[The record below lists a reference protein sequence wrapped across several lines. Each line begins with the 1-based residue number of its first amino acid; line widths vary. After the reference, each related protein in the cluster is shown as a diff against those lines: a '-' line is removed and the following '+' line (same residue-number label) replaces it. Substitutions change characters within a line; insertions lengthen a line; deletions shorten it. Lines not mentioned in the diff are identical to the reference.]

1 MMPYVTTSYVLPV
14 AMDLDVDEKLLDLAP
29 APAAFGASA
38 TGRIDNKN
46 EDSRMYPTTKVIID
60 ADLLAPIIRPNAL
73 QFFEI
78 HQQEINAFWSWLS
91 RKTYLA
97 INTMPGDETTLDALG
112 VIDSVI
118 LSQHDCSW
126 KLRLAYVQLIRVTTI
141 LKSLIVKGSRRGR
154 LRRTVG
160 KGNASI
166 LMDIYVR
173 AQRESAAPSTL
184 RQQVQKRLRL
194 ARRWADLIG
203 GSIFLAAA
211 YGSKADAIM

>member
-1 MMPYVTTSYVLPV
+1 MPYVTNSYVLPV
-14 AMDLDVDEKLLDLAP
+14 AMDLDIDEKQLDTAP
-29 APAAFGASA
+29 APAAF
-38 TGRIDNKN
+38 
-46 EDSRMYPTTKVIID
+46 E
-60 ADLLAPIIRPNAL
+60 L
-73 QFFEI
+73 
-78 HQQEINAFWSWLS
+78 NAFWSWLS
-91 RKTYLA
+91 RKTHLA
-97 INTMPGDETTLDALG
+97 INIMPGDETTLDALG
-112 VIDSVI
+112 LIDSVI

-126 KLRLAYVQLIRVTTI
+126 KLRLAYVQLIRVTTT

-173 AQRESAAPSTL
+173 AQKDSSAPSAL

-211 YGSKADAIM
+211 YGSKADAIIKDFSVTNERIKFIASHALQACVEHLPKELRNPMFSNNSTQS